1 LVAAAGAAI
10 FLTARSWKAPVALC
24 LAALVSGIVLGERHA
39 IDILRT
45 GSAQWRDD
53 GWIDRAA
60 GSDAQVVALWATT
73 HSGPQAVR
81 IGGLWA
87 DEFFNRSVEDVASAD
102 GQLPDGIPVETM
114 TIGPR
119 GCLRAKVLSHPYY
132 AVLETRHPLTAPV
145 VADSPSG
152 RSVLYRLRPSDGCLA
167 RLAR

>member
-1 LVAAAGAAI
+1 
-10 FLTARSWKAPVALC
+10 
-24 LAALVSGIVLGERHA
+24 
-39 IDILRT
+39 
-45 GSAQWRDD
+45 
-53 GWIDRAA
+53 
-60 GSDAQVVALWATT
+60 
-73 HSGPQAVR
+73 
-81 IGGLWA
+81 
-87 DEFFNRSVEDVASAD
+87 
-102 GQLPDGIPVETM
+102 M